1 MTNAEFAILNLI
13 SELPRHGYDIEKI
26 IIERGMR
33 DWTEIGFSSIY
44 YLLNKLEKEGL
55 IISQTEQQAGRG
67 SARKVYHIT
76 SIGTETCKKKTLEV
90 LSTPYRCYPPILLG
104 LANLSSVK
112 KTNAINAL
120 TKYCDGLSERLEYLL
135 RRREEQSPHPLFVDS
150 MFTYSIT
157 MIEAEKKLIESFI
170 QKLEGKNDK
179 D

>member
-1 MTNAEFAILNLI
+1 MTNAEFAILSLV

-55 IISQTEQQAGRG
+55 IISQTEQQPGRG
-67 SARKVYHIT
+67 PARKVYYIT
-76 SIGTETCKKKTLEV
+76 SFGKETCKKKTLEV
-90 LSTPYRCYPPILLG
+90 LSTPHRCYPPILLG
-104 LANLSSVK
+104 LANLSSIK

-120 TKYCDGLSERLEYLL
+120 TKYCDGLSERLQYL
-135 RRREEQSPHPLFVDS
+135 RSRREEQSPHPLFVDF

-170 QKLEGKNDK
+170 QNLEEKNDQ

>member
-55 IISQTEQQAGRG
+55 IVGRTEQQAGRG
-67 SARKVYHIT
+67 PARKVYHIT
-76 SIGTETCKKKTLEV
+76 PMGKETCREKLLEV
-90 LSTPYRCYPPILLG
+90 LSTPYRCYSPILLG
-104 LANLSSVK
+104 LANLYSVK
-112 KTNAINAL
+112 KIDAINAL
-120 TKYCDGLSERLEYLL
+120 RKYCDGLSERLNHLQGRY
-135 RRREEQSPHPLFVDS
+135 EEQSPFPLNVDS
-150 MFTYSIT
+150 MFTYSLT
-157 MIEAEKKLIESFI
+157 MIETEKKLIEGLI
-170 QKLEGKNDK
+170 QKLEKEDDK